1 MVMYC
6 ITHIANPLLHFNS
19 IDTERERRVKI
30 FVYLSAELVVVVVGV
45 ADTPTIVIVGVVD
58 TPLIC
63 VGVHPAP
70 VCPRSYHVS

>member
-30 FVYLSAELVVVVVGV
+30 FVYLSAELVVVVGV
-45 ADTPTIVIVGVVD
+45 ADTPTIVIVW
-58 TPLIC
+58 LIR
-63 VGVHPAP
+63 P
-70 VCPRSYHVS
+70 

>member
-1 MVMYC
+1 M
-6 ITHIANPLLHFNS
+6 
-19 IDTERERRVKI
+19 KI
-30 FVYLSAELVVVVVGV
+30 FVYLSAELVVVGV

-70 VCPRSYHVS
+70 VYPRSYHVS